1 MKKQLNWFDRLM
13 MAITF
18 AEADETDS
26 ARRYVCKTAP
36 HCPET
41 GRAEEKEGTSRPHRL
56 HPAKA

>member
-13 MAITF
+13 TAVTF
-18 AEADETDS
+18 AEADEPEI
-26 ARRYVCKTAP
+26 ALQYVCKTT

-41 GRAEEKEGTSRPHRL
+41 GRAGNKAGTSRPHRL